1 LHPTGFT
8 GNRNK
13 HFIRKLKMRDEEI
26 ESSSLI
32 LLIVNNSLVAGYR
45 PYNAGAGFRP

>member
-1 LHPTGFT
+1 LHPTDLT
-8 GNRNK
+8 GNRSK
-13 HFIRKLKMRDEEI
+13 YFMGKLKMRGEDSI
-26 ESSSLI
+26 SSSLI